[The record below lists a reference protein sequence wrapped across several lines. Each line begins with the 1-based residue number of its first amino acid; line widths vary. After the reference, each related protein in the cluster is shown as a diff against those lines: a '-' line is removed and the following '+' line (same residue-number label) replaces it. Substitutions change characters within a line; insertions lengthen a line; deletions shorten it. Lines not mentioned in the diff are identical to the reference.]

1 MQNLENEQTLCNT
14 ALNKLEALCRE
25 NHLTYLF
32 QSDAYPISL
41 TLRPDTSLDGQMS
54 LLEEDRRPPHK
65 NTYIRYTFKGEKD
78 PDVRFEGSMDL
89 SSKTLATAK
98 TLACN
103 LHYAFLQFY
112 WASVKHGFAPPTNMP
127 RLTD

>member
-1 MQNLENEQTLCNT
+1 MQNLKNEQTLCNT

-25 NHLTYLF
+25 NQLTYLF

-78 PDVRFEGSMDL
+78 PDVRFDGSMDL

-103 LHYAFLQFY
+103 LHYAFL
-112 WASVKHGFAPPTNMP
+112 
-127 RLTD
+127 

>member
-1 MQNLENEQTLCNT
+1 MQNLENEQTLCHT

-25 NHLTYLF
+25 NQLTYLF

-65 NTYIRYTFKGEKD
+65 NTYI
-78 PDVRFEGSMDL
+78 
-89 SSKTLATAK
+89 
-98 TLACN
+98 
-103 LHYAFLQFY
+103 FLQFY
-112 WASVKHGFAPPTNMP
+112 WASVKHGFASPTNMP
-127 RLTD
+127 RLTG

>member
-25 NHLTYLF
+25 NQLTYLF

-78 PDVRFEGSMDL
+78 SDVRFEGSTDL
-89 SSKTLATAK
+89 HRRPI
-98 TLACN
+98 CR
-103 LHYAFLQFY
+103 
-112 WASVKHGFAPPTNMP
+112 G
-127 RLTD
+127 

>member
-1 MQNLENEQTLCNT
+1 MQNLKNEQILCNT
-14 ALNKLEALCRE
+14 ALNKLEALCRK
-25 NHLTYLF
+25 NQLTYLF

-41 TLRPDTSLDGQMS
+41 TLPPDTSLDGQMS
-54 LLEEDRRPPHK
+54 LLEEDRRPTHK

-127 RLTD
+127 GLTD